1 VNRGIVVADSSAK
14 QLLALV
20 KGATIVDLSVMTG
33 ENQPSSPPEGQRF
46 GQFMM
51 NHYTW
56 PRGQFLE
63 YVQVH
68 DDHTGTH
75 IDAPSHMTPT
85 LASGLPHATE
95 HGTVTVEQLRLSDMI
110 GEAVVVD
117 VRSLIDGFPRGEKTN
132 LRESPVISTAFLE
145 NWEAQNGRFSVGN
158 IVLFRTDWS
167 DTYFRPYPGGFRYD
181 RSHPA
186 PGADAIDL
194 LYERGVRHIG
204 IDARGIG
211 QMQDDY
217 SPHWAALGR
226 GILATENLTNLGKLP
241 TRGALFI
248 FLPHKFEGAT
258 GGMGRAI
265 ALLA

>member
-1 VNRGIVVADSSAK
+1 MVESSGK
-14 QLLALV
+14 QLLSLV
-20 KGATIVDLSVMTG
+20 KNAQIIDLSVLTG

-56 PRGQFLE
+56 PRGKFLE

-75 IDAPSHMTPT
+75 IDAPCHMIPT
-85 LASGLPHATE
+85 LESGLEHAT
-95 HGTVTVEQLRLSDMI
+95 GFGSVTIDQLSLEDMI

-117 VRSLIDGFPRGEKTN
+117 VRSLITDYPKGKTTN
-132 LRESPVISTAFLE
+132 LRESPIITRIFLE
-145 NWEAQNGRFSVGN
+145 NWEKDNGPFSAGD

-167 DTYFRPYPGGFRYD
+167 DTYFRPYPEGFQYD

-186 PGADAIDL
+186 PGADAIEL
-194 LYERGVRHIG
+194 LHERGVRHIG

>member
-1 VNRGIVVADSSAK
+1 MTDTTVNT
-14 QLLALV
+14 LLSLI
-20 KGATIVDLSVMTG
+20 KGATVVDLSVLTG

-75 IDAPSHMTPT
+75 IDAPCHMIPTPE
-85 LASGLPHATE
+85 SGLAHATDF
-95 HGTVTVEQLRLSDMI
+95 GSVTADQMDLNDMI
-110 GEAVVVD
+110 GAAVVVD
-117 VRSLIDGFPRGEKTN
+117 CRPLIDTVAKGTTTN
-132 LRESPVISTAFLE
+132 LVESPVITQEYLE
-145 NWEAQNGRFSVGN
+145 SWEADNGRFADGD

-167 DTYFRPYPGGFRYD
+167 DRYFRPYPEGFKYD

-186 PGADAIDL
+186 PSAKAIEL
-194 LYERGVRHIG
+194 LHQRGVRHIG
-204 IDARGIG
+204 IDGRGIG

-226 GILATENLTNLGKLP
+226 GMLATENLTNLGKLP
-241 TRGALFI
+241 TRGAVFI
-248 FLPHKFEGAT
+248 ILPHKFEGAS

-265 ALLA
+265 ALVNAQ

>member
-1 VNRGIVVADSSAK
+1 
-14 QLLALV
+14 
-20 KGATIVDLSVMTG
+20 MTG
-33 ENQPSSPPEGQRF
+33 VNQPSSPPEGQRF

-63 YVQVH
+63 FVQVH

-75 IDAPSHMTPT
+75 IDAPCHMIPA
-85 LASGLPHATE
+85 LESGLDHATKY
-95 HGTVTVEQLRLSDMI
+95 GSITIEQLRLEDMI
-110 GEAVVVD
+110 GEAVVAD
-117 VRSLIDGFPRGEKTN
+117 VRPLIDGFPTGERTEPSAKPGDQPRLPRGMGGKKWDVRARRNCPPSYRLVRHLFPTLSRRLS
-132 LRESPVISTAFLE
+132 LRSFAP
-145 NWEAQNGRFSVGN
+145 R
-158 IVLFRTDWS
+158 
-167 DTYFRPYPGGFRYD
+167 
-181 RSHPA
+181 
-186 PGADAIDL
+186 PGADAIEFLHD
-194 LYERGVRHIG
+194 RGIRHIG

-211 QMQDDY
+211 LMQDDY

-241 TRGALFI
+241 VRGALFI

-265 ALLA
+265 AIVP